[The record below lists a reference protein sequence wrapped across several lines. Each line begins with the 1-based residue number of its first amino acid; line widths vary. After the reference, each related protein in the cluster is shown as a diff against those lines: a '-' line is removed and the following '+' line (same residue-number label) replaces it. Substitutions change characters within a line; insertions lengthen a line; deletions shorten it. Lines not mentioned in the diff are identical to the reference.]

1 MSRSF
6 PFFRYIMKYIWITKM
21 LINNEFEIF
30 ILKFFVKYLF
40 LMLINIFFS
49 SKIKSSFKKNR
60 VIFILNFMWY
70 IFIIF
75 LNDSLLKLAKK
86 IFFIRFF
93 LYLYNYSP
101 YMISIIPINL
111 CIELS
116 GSYTTYVCVLLC

>member
-111 CIELS
+111 CIELN

>member
-101 YMISIIPINL
+101 YTISIIPINL
-111 CIELS
+111 CIELN

>member
-40 LMLINIFFS
+40 LMLINIPFS
-49 SKIKSSFKKNR
+49 SKIKSLFKKNR

>member
-40 LMLINIFFS
+40 LMLINISFS
-49 SKIKSSFKKNR
+49 SKIKSLFKKNR

-101 YMISIIPINL
+101 YTISIIPINL
-111 CIELS
+111 CIELN